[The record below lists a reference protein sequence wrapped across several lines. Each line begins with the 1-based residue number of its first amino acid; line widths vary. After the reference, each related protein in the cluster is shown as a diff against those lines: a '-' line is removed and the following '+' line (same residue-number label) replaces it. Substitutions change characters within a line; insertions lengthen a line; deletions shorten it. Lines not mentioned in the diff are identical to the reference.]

1 MAIIKVM
8 QGDLLKLFKE
18 GSFQAIAHGCNCRNL
33 MGAGIAAQISEQF
46 PEAYAADTEMHKRF
60 RLANF
65 GDHDIVSGM
74 GGQLSVGHTK
84 YGQVYNLYTQIELG
98 RNGSYQLLQMAAE
111 NLNKFCKQRSITRIG
126 VPLIGAGIA
135 GLDIIASMTIINAC
149 TPDVDVVVVVWT
161 GDDKSWKQASQFY
174 NMSFPR
180 KFNGAIVVRSLRGD
194 ALIRKS
200 ANIGWKPTKLDAS
213 QATFMQ
219 HNRTRCITLSNTD
232 PNIYLFIQSQD
243 DFEDIRKDLY

>member
-1 MAIIKVM
+1 MAIVKVM

-18 GSFQAIAHGCNCRNL
+18 GAFQAIAHGCNCRNL

-46 PEAYAADTEMHKRF
+46 PEAYAADAEMHKRF
-60 RLANF
+60 RPKNF
-65 GDHDIVSGM
+65 GAHDIVSGM
-74 GGQLSVGHTK
+74 SGQLSVAHTQ
-84 YGQVYNLYTQIELG
+84 YGQVYNLYTQKELG
-98 RNGSYQLLQMAAE
+98 HNGEYQLLQMAAE

-161 GDDKSWKQASQFY
+161 GDDKSWAQASQFY

-180 KFNGAIVVRSLRGD
+180 KFDGAIMMKDLSGD
-194 ALIRKS
+194 FMTRTTGT
-200 ANIGWKPTKLDAS
+200 IGWKTGQVDLLEARI
-213 QATFMQ
+213 MQ
-219 HNRTRCITLSNTD
+219 QNRVRCISLSHTD
-232 PNIYLFIQSQD
+232 PNIYLFIQHQAE
-243 DFEDIRKDLY
+243 FEDIRKDLY

>member
-1 MAIIKVM
+1 MAIVKVM

-18 GSFQAIAHGCNCRNL
+18 GAFQAIAHGCNCRNL

-46 PEAYAADTEMHKRF
+46 PEAYAADAEMHKRF
-60 RLANF
+60 RPKNF
-65 GDHDIVSGM
+65 GAHDIVSGM
-74 GGQLSVGHTK
+74 SGQLSVAHTQ
-84 YGQVYNLYTQIELG
+84 YGQVYNLYTQKELG
-98 RNGSYQLLQMAAE
+98 RNGEYQLLQMAAE

-161 GDDKSWKQASQFY
+161 GDEKSWAQASQFY

-180 KFNGAIVVRSLRGD
+180 KFDGAIVVRDLRGSGF
-194 ALIRKS
+194 IRKS
-200 ANIGWKPTKLDAS
+200 ADIGWKAGKIDVS
-213 QATFMQ
+213 QATIMQ
-219 HNRTRCITLSNTD
+219 HNRTRCVSLSSTD
-232 PNIYLFIQSQD
+232 PDIYLFIQSQS
-243 DFEDIRKDLY
+243 DFEGIRKDLY